1 VNEEANLV
9 RKIATT
15 VGCANDLVEQTLDEY
30 GLNLAASARRHRS
43 LRVDRLRIR
52 GLKSSEVE
60 PGPFDETFRFGTGV
74 TVIAAG
80 NLRGKSTL
88 LEIITFVLRG
98 EQRDLQADVLSWFR
112 HLSLDVQ
119 INGQLIGFRLRL
131 ENSEIV
137 EGSIV
142 TGSSSVLEASDDDPE
157 AAVEL
162 RWARGNKEWADEVG
176 SFMLTQL
183 GLEEMQVFNKS
194 RDLDQA
200 GIIKSHGWP
209 SYFGVLYPPAA
220 ADRVL
225 LGSSAGDFLPV
236 RLMQVFL
243 EMPEATR
250 SMRATAI
257 VKRLDS
263 ELKVEQ
269 RKQKGVNSLLARQLE
284 EARGRQITAARQI
297 EELKRQ
303 RPAENLGSLARLAA
317 EIGSRVAAARRKAGD
332 TEKAFEDADAAWIRD
347 QRALTALRESAAASA
362 LFHGLDPKACPRC
375 ETTISPERRRQEQES
390 MQCAVCDSALH
401 IEDEDGFA
409 EREQQAV
416 KACNA
421 SQAARQALQA
431 AKAAAAA
438 DLKIAQRELIEID
451 DRIGKAQAALQTEAR
466 IRAEGELA
474 ASNAVVEALEK
485 LIPTEVQPTTTH
497 QILASADQVLK
508 DGIKQV
514 GEGLYEELSQTICEL
529 AGTFGMS
536 ELERIRVKANGH
548 MDVTKGGGATSPFGE
563 QSPGE
568 RLRLRYALIVALLR
582 TARLRGIAG
591 HPGLLLLDSI
601 KAEEVQDDHAQTLLQ
616 GLVTAAEE
624 EPGMQI
630 LVTTADTLLA
640 ETVSGVAGTIVPKLG
655 RSTLF

>member
-1 VNEEANLV
+1 VTEEANLV
-9 RKIATT
+9 RRIAAQ
-15 VGCANDLVEQTLDEY
+15 VGCDSDLVEQTLSEH
-30 GLNLAASARRHRS
+30 GLDLAASVRRHRS

-52 GLKSSEVE
+52 GLKAGEVE

-98 EQRDLQADVLSWFR
+98 ELRDLQADVLSWFT
-112 HLSLDVQ
+112 HVSLDVQ

-131 ENSEIV
+131 EDSEIT

-142 TGSSSVLEASDDDPE
+142 TGNASELEASDDSLE
-157 AAVEL
+157 TVAEL
-162 RWARGNKEWADEVG
+162 RWARGNKEWADQVG

-183 GLEEMQVFNKS
+183 GLEEMQVFNKA
-194 RDLDQA
+194 RDNDQA

-243 EMPEATR
+243 DMPEATR
-250 SMRATAI
+250 SMRATAL

-263 ELKVEQ
+263 ELNVAQ
-269 RKQKGVNSLLARQLE
+269 RKQKGTNNLLARQLGD
-284 EARGRQITAARQI
+284 ARTRQATAARQI
-297 EELKRQ
+297 EELQRQ
-303 RPAENLGSLARLAA
+303 RPAEDLRSLARLAA
-317 EIGSRVAAARRKAGD
+317 EAGARVSAARRKFGD
-332 TEKAFEDADAAWIRD
+332 AEKSFAEADAAWIQD

-375 ETTISPERRRQEQES
+375 EQSISPERRRQEQEA
-390 MQCAVCDSALH
+390 MHCAVCDSALLF
-401 IEDEDGFA
+401 DDGDDFA
-409 EREQQAV
+409 EREHQAV
-416 KACNA
+416 KACEA
-421 SQAARQALQA
+421 SKGARLALQA
-431 AKAAAAA
+431 AKTAASNE
-438 DLKIAQRELIEID
+438 LRNAQRELIGID
-451 DRIGKAQAALQTEAR
+451 DRISKAQAALQTDAR
-466 IRAEGELA
+466 IRAEGELT
-474 ASNAVVEALEK
+474 ASRAVVEALEK
-485 LIPTEVQPTTTH
+485 LIPVDVKPTTAH
-497 QILASADQVLK
+497 QILAAAERILK
-508 DGIKQV
+508 EGIAQV

-529 AGTFGMS
+529 AGTFGIS
-536 ELERIRVKANGH
+536 ELERIRIKANGH
-548 MDVTKGGGATSPFGE
+548 MEVTKGGGASSMFGA

-624 EPGMQI
+624 EPGLQI

-640 ETVSGVAGTIVPKLG
+640 GTVSGVEATIVPKPG
-655 RSTLF
+655 RSALF